1 MTMNNLKYKRISILV
16 AVSLMLYGVYSYLTM
31 PKSEDPTIAKTAG
44 ILTIIYPGASIS
56 DIREFVL
63 KPVEDELSDVA
74 SLQDLKS
81 TIRNEVLISTIR
93 IDEKLEDKKQIYQIW
108 DEIRRGI
115 KRAELKFPSGV
126 RPFELSD
133 DLLEKE
139 AIVLAVQS
147 EKPLLETRDEA
158 RKIRDEILTWDYVK
172 KVNINADPGEQ
183 VSIEIQDDKIIP
195 LGLNYFEIINQLRN
209 NNKMIPTG
217 SVTHNGQKVT
227 INSSSRFST
236 VEEIRNFP
244 LVLKSSDT
252 VLLKEIAN
260 VTRTIIKPTR
270 EEMNFNGKQAIGLG
284 IVLKDDIDLIE
295 YDKYFTERFE
305 ALRADFPK
313 VNITKI
319 SYFPKNVENRI
330 LDLGSSLISGI
341 VLLAVVLMILMGFRV
356 GLLVSVLIPMITAVS
371 LGAFSYTGGVLQQIS
386 IAAFVMAL
394 GLLVDNIIV
403 IADAIQA
410 KINKGDDKRAAAET
424 TIKEFALPLFAA
436 TGTTVASF
444 IPMMISEGGAA
455 QFTRSLATVT
465 AITLSVSYLFSI
477 FLTPIIASDVLKAN
491 KKAEWKILK
500 PVSSFLANII
510 SKYPKLILGGV
521 SLLVLGSLALVPLLK
536 FQFFPFADRDQ
547 LVIDIRM
554 PEGTVF
560 EVTKERAQS
569 VTDYVMRSP
578 LWEKKIQNIAS
589 YVGRSTPR
597 FFYNLN
603 LQPNSP
609 HIAQMIIRLND
620 FTEAK
625 FVKETLEK
633 NLQAVVPDG
642 IVLVRELEQGPP
654 VEAAVEVKI
663 FGENDN
669 DLVATGKA
677 IESFAQK
684 IPAAR
689 HVRLK
694 YGQGTPEI
702 HYNLDDT
709 LTSKFGINREIINTI
724 ILGRSRGIPVGEF
737 RKDDDPVQII
747 LKSPEGEKTKT
758 DKLLNSYVLDTRT
771 GKLLVK
777 DFVSSSFSIGPS
789 VQSFEN
795 GKKLM
800 KVFIESASGKG
811 YNDIHKDL
819 DPFLKNLKLPKGISI
834 KLDGQRAESL
844 KSNKQLVNGAPIS
857 FIFLILFLLIQF
869 NSYKKAILV
878 FTSVPISFIGLAPSH
893 LVNGFPFGFFSLLGA
908 LALIGI
914 IVNNAILIIE
924 FLDVQIAE
932 GLSFQEAVYS
942 TLEQRLR
949 PIFLTTFT
957 TVLGLLPLAY
967 SDATLWPPF
976 AWTICYGL
984 VLGSILTILFVPA
997 LYRILIIDGVKFRV
1011 PFFAKKYAPALLVL
1025 ISLIPF
1031 SSHGQT
1037 QKMGLDDVIKYSE
1050 NSSINEIA
1058 ISQSEISKSLSELQ
1072 TRLAFMPK
1080 LGLEYRRDYLNEEQR
1095 LSTPFGQLPFK
1106 KQQTSTAGIKLIQP
1120 LLDVS
1125 EMIYKRKEASYLSK
1139 ASELEKKRF
1148 KQLSQLQAALLY
1160 LNQQEIKVKI
1170 NSLSIFKR
1178 NLYDRQVEINR
1189 FLRLGKVS
1197 EVDVLKIETAINEVS
1212 RSLDDLHAILPPL
1225 QRLLAKSIGLDGQI
1239 ESNSVEETK
1248 AKAAS
1253 LKNLGSDTS
1262 LKRFDELAMEEKIHA
1277 LSSQASSI
1285 KSDYL
1290 PKVSLE
1296 AGVLYQDPTPLNS
1309 TSFNYGAIV
1318 LRWNI
1323 FEGGTRQS
1331 RLSVVNEQKRIVS
1344 TQLTELRRNK
1354 ESQIEKFKLLT
1365 TSAIKDIP
1373 TKEKNFD
1380 RITKATKLERK
1391 QYNEGKSRFNDL
1403 LDAEDL
1409 LQKQQEKRDLVYIEA
1424 VSYYLNFLF
1433 ESGLELEIKK

>member
-1 MTMNNLKYKRISILV
+1 MNNLKYKRISILV
-16 AVSLMLYGVYSYLTM
+16 AVSLMIFGIYSYFTM
-31 PKSEDPTIAKTAG
+31 PKSEDPTIAKTSG

-74 SLQDLKS
+74 SMQDLKS
-81 TIRNEVLISTIR
+81 TIRNEVLIAKIR

-108 DEIRRGI
+108 DEIRRAL
-115 KRAELKFPSGV
+115 KRAEHKFPSGV
-126 RPFELSD
+126 MPFELSD

-139 AIVLAVQS
+139 AIVLAIES
-147 EKPLLETRDEA
+147 EMPLLETRDEA
-158 RKIRDEILTWDYVK
+158 RKIRKEILTWDYVK
-172 KVNINADPGEQ
+172 KVNISADPGEQ
-183 VSIEIQDDKIIP
+183 ISIEIQDDKIIP
-195 LGLNYFEIINQLRN
+195 LGLNYFEIIDQLKN
-209 NNKMIPTG
+209 NNKLIPTG

-227 INSSSRFST
+227 INSSSRFSS
-236 VEEIRNFP
+236 VGEIKNFP

-260 VTRTIIKPTR
+260 VTRTIVKPKR

-295 YDKYFTERFE
+295 YDEYFTERFE
-305 ALRADFPK
+305 NLRKNFPSL
-313 VNITKI
+313 NISKI
-319 SYFPKNVENRI
+319 SYFPQNVANRI
-330 LDLGSSLISGI
+330 LDLGSSLVAGVI
-341 VLLAVVLMILMGFRV
+341 VLAIALMILMGVRV
-356 GLLVSVLIPMITAVS
+356 GLLVSILIPMITSVS
-371 LGAFSYTGGVLQQIS
+371 LGFFSYTGGVLQQIS

-410 KINKGDDKRAAAET
+410 KINQGDDKKTAAEM
-424 TIKEFALPLFAA
+424 TIKEFSLPLFAA

-444 IPMMISEGGAA
+444 IPMMISEGPAA
-455 QFTRSLATVT
+455 QFTRTLATVT
-465 AITLSVSYLFSI
+465 SITLTVSYLFSI
-477 FLTPIIASDVLKAN
+477 FLTPIIASDVLTPN
-491 KKAEWKILK
+491 KKAEWRVLRPI
-500 PVSSFLANII
+500 STFLSLLI
-510 SKYPKLILGGV
+510 SRYPKIILGVV

-554 PEGTVF
+554 SEGTVF
-560 EVTKERAQS
+560 DVTKERAQS
-569 VTDYVMRSP
+569 VTNYVMSSP
-578 LWEKKIQNIAS
+578 LWEKKIKNIAS
-589 YVGRSTPR
+589 YIGRSTPR

-609 HIAQMIIRLND
+609 HIAQMIIKLND
-620 FTEAK
+620 FTEARS
-625 FVKETLEK
+625 VKETLEK
-633 NLQAVVPDG
+633 DLQSIVPDG

-663 FGENDN
+663 FGENEN
-669 DLVATGKA
+669 DLVSVGKE
-677 IESFAQK
+677 IENFAQT
-684 IPAAR
+684 IPTAR

-694 YGQGTPEI
+694 LGQGTPEI

-747 LKSPEGEKTKT
+747 LKSPEDEKTSTEKI
-758 DKLLNSYVLDTRT
+758 LESYVLDTRT

-777 DFVSSSFSIGPS
+777 DFVSASYSIGPS
-789 VQSFEN
+789 VQTFEN
-795 GKKLM
+795 GKRLI
-800 KVFIESASGKG
+800 KVDIESAPGQG
-811 YNDIHKDL
+811 YMDIHKDL
-819 DPFLKNLKLPKGISI
+819 DPFLKKLKLPEGITI

-844 KSNKQLVNGAPIS
+844 KSNRQLINGAPIA
-857 FIFLILFLLIQF
+857 FILLILFLLIQF
-869 NSYKKAILV
+869 NSFKKAFLV

-924 FLDVQIAE
+924 FLDIQIAK
-932 GLSFQEAVYS
+932 GLNFTDAVYS
-942 TLEQRLR
+942 TLEHRLR

-957 TVLGLLPLAY
+957 TVLGLLPLAF

-984 VLGSILTILFVPA
+984 VLGSILTVLFVPA
-997 LYRILIIDGVKFRV
+997 LYKLLIIDGVKIRV
-1011 PFFAKKYAPALLVL
+1011 PSFNRRQVAALLIFL
-1025 ISLIPF
+1025 SLFP
-1031 SSHGQT
+1031 SSSFAQI
-1037 QKMGLDDVIKYSE
+1037 KRLGLDEVIRFSE
-1050 NSSINEIA
+1050 NSSLSEIA
-1058 ISQSEISKSLSELQ
+1058 TSQSEISKSLNELQ
-1072 TRLAFMPK
+1072 SRIAFMPK
-1080 LGLEYRRDYLNEEQR
+1080 LGLEYRREYLNEEQR
-1095 LSTPFGQLPFK
+1095 LSTPFGELPFR

-1125 EMIYKRKEASYLSK
+1125 EMIFKRKEADFLSK
-1139 ASELEKKRF
+1139 ASDLEKKRF
-1148 KQLSQLQAALLY
+1148 KQLSQLQASLLY

-1170 NSLSIFKR
+1170 NSLTIFKK
-1178 NLYDRQVEINR
+1178 NLFDRQVEINR

-1212 RSLDDLHAILPPL
+1212 RSIDDLQAILPSL
-1225 QRLLAKSIGLDGQI
+1225 QKLLAKAIGLDGQVDTHSI
-1239 ESNSVEETK
+1239 DETK
-1248 AKAAS
+1248 AKV
-1253 LKNLGSDTS
+1253 TS
-1262 LKRFDELAMEEKIHA
+1262 LSRFDSDSKRFDELAMEEKINA
-1277 LSSQASSI
+1277 LSNQASSI
-1285 KSDYL
+1285 KADYL
-1290 PKVSLE
+1290 PKLSLE
-1296 AGVLYQDPTPLNS
+1296 AGVLYQDPTPLNE
-1309 TSFNYGAIV
+1309 TTFHYGAIV

-1331 RLSVVNEQKRIVS
+1331 RLSIVNEQKRIIS
-1344 TQLTELRRNK
+1344 SQLTELRRNR
-1354 ESQIEKFKLLT
+1354 ESQTEKFKLLT
-1365 TSAIKDIP
+1365 ASAIKDIP
-1373 TKEKNFD
+1373 VKEKNFD
-1380 RITKATKLERK
+1380 KISKATRLERK
-1391 QYNEGKSRFNDL
+1391 QYSEGKSRFNDL

-1424 VSYYLNFLF
+1424 LSYYLNFLF
-1433 ESGLELEIKK
+1433 EVGLDLKI